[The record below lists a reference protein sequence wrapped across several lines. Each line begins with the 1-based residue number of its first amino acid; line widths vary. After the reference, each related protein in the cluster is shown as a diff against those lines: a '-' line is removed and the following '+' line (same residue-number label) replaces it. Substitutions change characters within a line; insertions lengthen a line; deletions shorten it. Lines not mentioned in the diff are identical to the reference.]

1 MRRSFK
7 HRDLARPSPEAA
19 GDPWR
24 AAVRR
29 GDFTTAW
36 RISDAYLQRRLAN
49 GGLTFTE
56 PRHLQ
61 SIWNGKPL
69 AGKRVLVRCYHGLGD
84 TVQFI
89 RFAAPLRRIAEEV
102 IVWAQPKLLPLVA
115 TAAGVDRVLPL
126 HDGSPDVPYEIDIES
141 MELPHALRVDLQ
153 TIPRAIPYLFPGTA
167 ARVIQKSAGELAVG
181 LVWQAGEMKPARSIA
196 PSLLSPLAKLSG
208 VRLFS
213 LQGGEAAAAAAENP
227 AGDLAADTVERLT
240 AALLALDLVI
250 SVDTFVAHLAG
261 ALGLPVWLLLHTDC
275 DWRWPASGT
284 ECVWYPT
291 MRLFRQ
297 RRPGDWSSVVLEVAN
312 ALRVGS
318 PTFGTITTIRR

>member
-1 MRRSFK
+1 
-7 HRDLARPSPEAA
+7 
-19 GDPWR
+19 
-24 AAVRR
+24 
-29 GDFTTAW
+29 
-36 RISDAYLQRRLAN
+36 
-49 GGLTFTE
+49 
-56 PRHLQ
+56 
-61 SIWNGKPL
+61 
-69 AGKRVLVRCYHGLGD
+69 VRCYHGLGD

-141 MELPHALRVDLQ
+141 MELPHALRVHLQ

-181 LVWQAGEMKPARSIA
+181 LVWQAGEVTPARSIA

-213 LQGGEAAAAAAENP
+213 LQGGQAATAAAEIP